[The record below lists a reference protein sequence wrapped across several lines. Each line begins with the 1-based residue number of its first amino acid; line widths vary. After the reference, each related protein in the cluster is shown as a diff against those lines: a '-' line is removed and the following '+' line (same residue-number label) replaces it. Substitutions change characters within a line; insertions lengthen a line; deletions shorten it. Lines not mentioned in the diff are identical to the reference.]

1 MVCYWDELLTP
12 IGPLYMAAT
21 EEGLIYCS
29 TPNGEKD
36 KMLDWFE
43 KFLPSY
49 NLKKGENGI
58 VISAKEQLSA
68 YFLRKNKIL
77 SVPMKLIGTPFQI
90 KVWKALTTIPYG
102 ETKTYGEI
110 ASYLGNP
117 KGSRA
122 VGGANNKNPVAL
134 FVP

>member
-1 MVCYWDELLTP
+1 MICYWDELLTP

-58 VISAKEQLSA
+58 IISAKEQLSA
-68 YFLRKNKIL
+68 YFLGKNKVL